1 MNNNLISK
9 IGAIL
14 YSLVMIMFGIN
25 HLKAGAAMAGYVPAF
40 IPAGAHTFFV
50 YFTGIALILAGIA
63 IILNV
68 KSRLAAYLLAV
79 LLLLIALTLQL
90 PPVLNGTDTSGSF
103 FASLLKDMALA
114 GAALFIGS
122 KGK

>member
-1 MNNNLISK
+1 MNNNLVSR

-25 HLKAGAAMAGYVPAF
+25 HLKAGAGMAGYVPAF
-40 IPAGAHTFFV
+40 LPAATFFV
-50 YFTGIALILAGIA
+50 YFSGLALILAGVA
-63 IILNV
+63 IIINV
-68 KSRLAAYLLAV
+68 KSQLAAYLLAA
-79 LLLLIALTLQL
+79 LLLIIALTIQL
-90 PPVLNGTDTSGSF
+90 PPVIHGTDTTGSF
-103 FASLLKDMALA
+103 FAGLLKDIALT

>member
-1 MNNNLISK
+1 MNNNLVARV
-9 IGAIL
+9 GAIL
-14 YSLVMIMFGIN
+14 YSLVMMMFGID

-50 YFTGIALILAGIA
+50 YFTGVALILAGVA
-63 IILNV
+63 IIINV
-68 KSRLAAYLLAV
+68 KSRLAAYLLALM
-79 LLLLIALTLQL
+79 LLMIALTIQL
-90 PPVLNGTDTSGSF
+90 PPVLNGTDDGSH
-103 FASLLKDMALA
+103 FASLLKDIALT